1 KDAQAQRQNP
11 GAKTPQPA
19 QQQADVVTSATQHC
33 VHRISQGSLEPV
45 APELTVSFHVPDSR
59 LDSATP
65 LYHRLQPARHA
76 ARSNPPRLAA
86 ATVAASNS
94 STPASPKRLRKRVRL
109 DGSIG
114 GSVCKYVSPVN
125 TCQYGFSTQ
134 PHTTSSSERSNA
146 CCRYSKPAIN
156 RGDVAGRPRCE

>member
-1 KDAQAQRQNP
+1 MP
-11 GAKTPQPA
+11 C
-19 QQQADVVTSATQHC
+19 C
-33 VHRISQGSLEPV
+33 V
-45 APELTVSFHVPDSR
+45 AALTRCSR
-59 LDSATP
+59 LRSNNRESVGCATA
-65 LYHRLQPARHA
+65 LGATVVSTITVLKLA

-94 STPASPKRLRKRVRL
+94 STPASPKRLRQRVRL

-156 RGDVAGRPRCE
+156 RGDVAGRPRCEVNPEEHTDSI

>member
-1 KDAQAQRQNP
+1 
-11 GAKTPQPA
+11 T
-19 QQQADVVTSATQHC
+19 VVST
-33 VHRISQGSLEPV
+33 I
-45 APELTVSFHVPDSR
+45 TV
-59 LDSATP
+59 LK
-65 LYHRLQPARHA
+65 LA

-94 STPASPKRLRKRVRL
+94 STPASPKRLRQRVRL

-156 RGDVAGRPRCE
+156 RGDVAGRPRCEVNPEEHTDSICCQSISSASCTIGCFRLICSRNGCPNNSPERGTTGLGPIKTSSEFAG